1 MNQVWPIVPIRTV
14 YSGLFDGPHATP
26 KPSEEGPVFLGIG
39 NITEDGH
46 LDLAQIKRIS
56 EHDFPRWT
64 KRVLPQPGDI
74 VFTYEATLNRYAIVP
89 NGFLGCLGRRLALIR
104 PNPEAVDTRWLH
116 YYFFG
121 PEWRAVVAANT
132 LSGATVDR
140 IPLSS
145 FPDFPIRL
153 PDLRTQRRIA
163 SILSAYDDLI
173 DNNTRRIAI
182 LEEMARRIYEE
193 WFVRFRFPGH
203 ELAKMVDSELG
214 LIPEGWIAS
223 YSSHVDFL
231 EGPGLRNWQYR
242 DSGIPFL
249 NIRTLVGND
258 IDLSKVQ
265 YLDQQEVQQR
275 YQHFLLAPYD
285 HVVSSSGTLGRT
297 VTIQSCHL
305 PLMLNTSIIRMRP
318 KSDKLGRWLLKSF
331 IRSSYFQ
338 NQIHAV
344 AIGAAQKN
352 YGPSHLKGIW
362 VIAPDEA
369 TAKLFEEKVGPMEEL
384 ILALVRKNNN
394 LRATRDLLLPKL
406 ISGELDV
413 STLPEPVE
421 ALAA

>member
-1 MNQVWPIVPIRTV
+1 MYNIMKID
-14 YSGLFDGPHATP
+14 SGQT
-26 KPSEEGPVFLGIG
+26 
-39 NITEDGH
+39 
-46 LDLAQIKRIS
+46 
-56 EHDFPRWT
+56 
-64 KRVLPQPGDI
+64 
-74 VFTYEATLNRYAIVP
+74 
-89 NGFLGCLGRRLALIR
+89 
-104 PNPEAVDTRWLH
+104 
-116 YYFFG
+116 
-121 PEWRAVVAANT
+121 
-132 LSGATVDR
+132 
-140 IPLSS
+140 LSS

-173 DNNTRRIAI
+173 ENNTRRIAI

-318 KSDKLGRWLLKSF
+318 KSDKLGRWLLKETL
-331 IRSSYFQ
+331 
-338 NQIHAV
+338 
-344 AIGAAQKN
+344 KN
-352 YGPSHLKGIW
+352 DPISLFPPLES
-362 VIAPDEA
+362 VIFD
-369 TAKLFEEKVGPMEEL
+369 
-384 ILALVRKNNN
+384 
-394 LRATRDLLLPKL
+394 
-406 ISGELDV
+406 
-413 STLPEPVE
+413 
-421 ALAA
+421 LAARFNPFLGSFWVF